1 MGRSSWQ
8 FVSQQ
13 RLAKVGAVG
22 KIWKTMLAGGAGMAT
37 LAAINATIRRHA
49 TDPEDT
55 AIGGDP
61 RAFDWQHG
69 RIFYKTAGTENT
81 GTPLVFV
88 HGIGAG
94 TSSFMWRKN
103 FDALAR
109 DFRVYALDLLGF
121 GFSDK
126 PATAPYS
133 ANLYTEL
140 IADFI
145 REVAGAPAHVI
156 SISLGAAYA
165 IRAAD
170 EHPELIDSLVL
181 IAPTGADNLRS
192 RPGMSG
198 AAFYGL
204 LQSPVLGTSFYNVM
218 ASERSIRDYAHK
230 QLYFDKR
237 RATDRMVA
245 HYYATSHQ
253 PGAQHAIA
261 AFLSGYLN
269 ADTRPP
275 FARLTQPVTLVW
287 GKQDHTTPI
296 EQAAELLHLNPHA
309 QLTIFDRC
317 RMMPQEEDPERF
329 NNLVR
334 DVLRPRSAAA

>member
-1 MGRSSWQ
+1 MASSRWQ

-13 RLAKVGAVG
+13 RFSKVGAVG
-22 KIWKTMLAGGAGMAT
+22 KIWKTMLAGGAGMAAMAAVN
-37 LAAINATIRRHA
+37 AAIRRNASEPDDHA
-49 TDPEDT
+49 F
-55 AIGGDP
+55 GG
-61 RAFDWQHG
+61 AAHTFEWKYG
-69 RIFYKTAGTENT
+69 RIFYKTAGAENV
-81 GTPLVFV
+81 GAPLVFV

-94 TSSFMWRKN
+94 ASSFMWRKN

-109 DFRVYALDLLGF
+109 NFRVYALDLLGF

-126 PATAPYS
+126 PAGAPYS
-133 ANLYTEL
+133 ADLYTEL

-145 REVAGAPAHVI
+145 REVAGSPAHVVA
-156 SISLGAAYA
+156 ISLGAAYA
-165 IRAAD
+165 VRVAD
-170 EHPELIDSLVL
+170 EQPALVQSLVL
-181 IAPTGADNLRS
+181 ITPTGADNLRA
-192 RPGMSG
+192 RPGMTG

-218 ASERSIRDYAHK
+218 ASERSIRDYAQKH
-230 QLYFDKR
+230 LYFDKR

-269 ADTRPP
+269 TDTRAP
-275 FARLTQPVTLVW
+275 FARLTRPVTLIW
-287 GKQDHTTPI
+287 GKQDATTPI

-309 QLTIFDRC
+309 ELKIFDRC
-317 RMMPQEEDPERF
+317 RMMPQEEHPEKF
-329 NNLVR
+329 NDLLQ
-334 DVLRPRSAAA
+334 DILRPRSAAA

>member
-1 MGRSSWQ
+1 MARSNWRS
-8 FVSQQ
+8 VSQH
-13 RLAKVGAVG
+13 RLLNVGAVG
-22 KIWKTMLAGGAGMAT
+22 KIWKTMLAGGASMAA
-37 LAAINATIRRHA
+37 LAAINATIRRQA

-55 AIGGDP
+55 AIGGEP
-61 RAFDWQHG
+61 RAFDWKHG
-69 RIFYKTAGTENT
+69 RIFYKTAGAENA
-81 GTPLVFV
+81 GAPIVFV

-94 TSSFMWRKN
+94 ASSFMWRKN
-103 FDALAR
+103 FDALAS

-133 ANLYTEL
+133 ADLYTEL
-140 IADFI
+140 LADFI
-145 REVAGAPAHVI
+145 REVTRPPAHVI

-170 EHPELIDSLVL
+170 EHAELVDSLVL

-245 HYYATSHQ
+245 NYYATSHQ

-269 ADTRPP
+269 TDTRPA
-275 FARLTQPVTLVW
+275 FARLTQPVHLVW
-287 GKQDHTTPI
+287 GKQDPTTPLDH
-296 EQAAELLHLNPHA
+296 AAELLHLNPQA
-309 QLTIFDRC
+309 QLTTFDRC
-317 RMMPQEEDPERF
+317 RMMPHEEHPEKF
-329 NNLVR
+329 NDLVR
-334 DVLRPRSAAA
+334 DLLRPRSAAA